1 MTPQVRDHPVLEY
14 DWKAFLSVRGI
25 SVPAG
30 VFVPYPV
37 DKQRLIEAATTLR
50 PPLVLKALGSSII
63 HKSEAGAVR
72 VGLPTIAAVADAAA
86 TMLAHLDAHGPLP
99 ITGLLVEEMVLAGI
113 ELLLGLRSDSTFGR
127 LVVFGV
133 GGLMVEG
140 LGEARFFSLPLRRFD
155 IATVLGTLPWLDR
168 TLARSGGVGVDAL
181 TKCLWAF
188 GGPEGIALDPRI
200 EEVEINPLIVG
211 AHGATAVD
219 VRGRMAP
226 EA

>member
-1 MTPQVRDHPVLEY
+1 MDHPVLEHE
-14 DWKAFLSVRGI
+14 WKAFLSVRAI
-25 SVPAG
+25 SVPTG

-37 DKQRLIEAATTLR
+37 DKERLIEAATTLQ
-50 PPLVLKALGSSII
+50 PPLVLKALSPGIL

-72 VGLPTIAAVADAAA
+72 VGLPTPTAVADVAGK
-86 TMLAHLDAHGPLP
+86 MLVHLNTLDLP
-99 ITGLLVEEMVLAGI
+99 PVTGLLVEEMVPGGT
-113 ELLLGLRSDSTFGR
+113 ELLLGLSSDSTFGR

-155 IATVLGTLPWLDR
+155 IATVLATLPWLER
-168 TLARSGGVGVDAL
+168 TLARSGGVGMDAL

-188 GGPEGIALDPRI
+188 GGPGGIALDPRI
-200 EEVEINPLIVG
+200 EELEINPLIVG
-211 AHGATAVD
+211 THGATAVD